1 MKQNKILIAF
11 ALLIL
16 TGALYRIIPGRPFGF
31 APQIAMALFGG
42 AIISDKKW
50 AFALPLFSLFIS
62 DALYEVL
69 YRSGLSTMAGF
80 YEGQG
85 VNYLLLAGITFIGI
99 GMSRINLTNIAL
111 SSVAAPVL
119 FFLTSN
125 FATWAGHGG
134 YNLPMT
140 GEGLFPDICLWSAVL
155 LYVIDLDR
163 DLQRRSFWRLVC
175 VERSSERALL
185 CNSRLFIF

>member
-1 MKQNKILIAF
+1 MKRNKILIAF
-11 ALLIL
+11 ALLII

-42 AIISDKKW
+42 AILSDKKW
-50 AFALPLFSLFIS
+50 AFALPLFSMFLS
-62 DALYEVL
+62 DALYEML
-69 YRSGLSTMAGF
+69 YRSGLTTMAGF

-99 GMSRINLTNIAL
+99 GMRRVNVTNVAVGSI
-111 SSVAAPVL
+111 AAPVL

-125 FATWAGHGG
+125 FATWLGHGG

-140 GEGLFPDICLWSAVL
+140 GEGLFQTYVFGLPFFYMSLVSTMLFSGALFGAWYALKSKETAVAGR
-155 LYVIDLDR
+155 V
-163 DLQRRSFWRLVC
+163 
-175 VERSSERALL
+175 AA
-185 CNSRLFIF
+185 